1 MSFLKALLSRSDILR
16 NGIFF
21 CRGIQL
27 FKWSLCVQPETIQNY
42 LMMKIEQEI
51 RQPKF
56 KSANEKALINL
67 IFTSNWLHYKQQE
80 LFKPYGITPQQY
92 NILRILKG
100 QHPSS
105 ISGTEIKNRMLDKNS
120 DVSRLLDRLVL
131 KALIEK
137 KTCPV
142 DKRASDVFI
151 TSTGLALLDKLANKQ
166 KEVDMILSLS
176 KEEAEQL
183 SNLLDKSRG
192 S

>member
-1 MSFLKALLSRSDILR
+1 
-16 NGIFF
+16 
-21 CRGIQL
+21 
-27 FKWSLCVQPETIQNY
+27 
-42 LMMKIEQEI
+42 MKIEEEI

-67 IFTSNWLHYKQQE
+67 IFTSNWLHNKQQE

-137 KTCPV
+137 KICPL
-142 DKRASDVFI
+142 DKRASDVSI

-166 KEVDMILSLS
+166 KEMDVILSLT